1 MKRVATLSILIASLC
16 SVAVV
21 HAQSAAAPQTG
32 LTAATGAATQ
42 DARFPDDDLNIMVLA
57 NSGAFDYNSAVS
69 AVYNVLVPSPH
80 SASSSPSPRASARAK
95 PVAGSN
101 PVMTAAA
108 ERWLDDAVAGHIDL
122 ARMRPDARARMQPA
136 HAQHCERWPHLGL
149 EPTNC

>member
-1 MKRVATLSILIASLC
+1 LQFFLGRR
-16 SVAVV
+16 
-21 HAQSAAAPQTG
+21 SARAERSSAQTG

-136 HAQHCERWPHLGL
+136 HAQHCDRWPHLGL